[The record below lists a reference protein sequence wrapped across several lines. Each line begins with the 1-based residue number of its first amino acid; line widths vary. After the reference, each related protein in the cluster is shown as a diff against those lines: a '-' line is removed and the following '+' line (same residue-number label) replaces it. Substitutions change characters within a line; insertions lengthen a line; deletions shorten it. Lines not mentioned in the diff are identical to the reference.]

1 MNCPDC
7 HQPLIQ
13 IDHYGERWIGCI
25 HCNKWGKPG
34 DSNLVMELSDEDW
47 KALRT
52 VRSQGHGS

>member
-13 IDHYGERWIGCI
+13 IDRYGARWIDCI

-34 DSNLVMELSDEDW
+34 DRNLMMELSEADLE
-47 KALRT
+47 ALREL
-52 VRSQGHGS
+52 RKSN